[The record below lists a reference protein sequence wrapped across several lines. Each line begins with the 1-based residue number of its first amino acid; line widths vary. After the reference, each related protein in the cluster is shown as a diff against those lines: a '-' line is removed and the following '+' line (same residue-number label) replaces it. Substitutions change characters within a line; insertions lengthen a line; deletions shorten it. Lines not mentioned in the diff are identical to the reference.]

1 MWWKSPRVY
10 KIEKNSCSSDKEW
23 IGMVKKSTDSKLI
36 KCRMIVV
43 GKDVVFQVDPGASAN
58 LLPLRY
64 ADSVKPDT
72 RVLKMWNDSRFH
84 TTGMCRTTV
93 RNPCNRKKY
102 SVEFLVYEGTVEN
115 EAISWQIQSKAGRL
129 VKENNSSPFI
139 FGVFL

>member
-1 MWWKSPRVY
+1 
-10 KIEKNSCSSDKEW
+10 
-23 IGMVKKSTDSKLI
+23 MVKKSTDSKLI

-102 SVEFLVYEGTVEN
+102 SVEFLVYEGEHTPILGLKAS
-115 EAISWQIQSKAGRL
+115 EAMGL
-129 VKENNSSPFI
+129 VKVQADNFEGFTSVGI
-139 FGVFL
+139 